1 VALVRHTTDRFAA
14 LIDATASVRS
24 LDPSLVE
31 KDYWAVEALR
41 AVQGGFDVIVGEET
55 MHVQPIF
62 KGGTSLS
69 KAFGL
74 IERFS
79 EGIDLLV
86 PVPAADPKDFS
97 TKARSSLMKA
107 AAEKVTAALG
117 IEGERAAG
125 RRGVDLHWRYP
136 YDAVTGDPST
146 FGAEPAV
153 RVELTVMGGENP
165 KTSATITSMIAD
177 HAGTIEGFPD
187 HDDLRAVT
195 IETLAPERTLV
206 EKLAMLHD
214 AASRATPEQP
224 GRLIRAG
231 RHYYDV
237 AMLLRSDTVRA
248 ELTADRVAKMAE
260 DADTWSAAG
269 GFPFTPRPE
278 GGFAESPA
286 FNDDALMEVIER
298 SYEVALSW
306 VWGERLKLAECIETV
321 RLHARRL

>member
-1 VALVRHTTDRFAA
+1 VALVRHATDRFAA
-14 LIDATASVRS
+14 LIGATAAVRD
-24 LDPSLVE
+24 LDPSLIE

-41 AVQGGFDVIVGEET
+41 AVHGGFDVTVGEKT
-55 MHVQPIF
+55 VHVQPIF

-79 EGIDLLV
+79 EDIDLLV
-86 PVPAADPKDFS
+86 PVPAADPKDYS

-107 AAEKVTAALG
+107 ATETVTATLG
-117 IEGERAAG
+117 IDGERAAG
-125 RRGVDLHWRYP
+125 RRGVDLHWSYP

-146 FGAEPAV
+146 FGAEPVV

-165 KTSATITSMIAD
+165 KTSATMTSMIAD

-187 HDDLRAVT
+187 HDDLRPVT

-237 AMLLRSDTVRA
+237 AMLLRSDAVRA

-306 VWGERLKLAECIETV
+306 VWGERPKLAECIETV